1 MLRSSPPNSQPAPI
15 RVEAQERARVGNP
28 LQGGASTRDRRMRVA
43 RVSVPNPIEAGV
55 VTPTNPSQHGSYK
68 MNGHER
74 ATLTQINGKSA
85 SQGQPGP
92 LPLLQET
99 AKRRAMAPAAA
110 GFILADKNGNPL
122 YASQEARAIL
132 TYPKDSRNFLPAW
145 TSLQKAIFPL
155 SGNQE
160 LSAGYSSRAETMS
173 GRRRYVCLAIP
184 LDKSRAERMI
194 GGTVAIV
201 LERHREASALAK
213 TTSEHFRLTEREQE
227 VVEFL
232 IRGLTNKEIATRMQ
246 ISPNTVRAFVR
257 MVMGK
262 LGISTR
268 SGIVGMV
275 FREIHNLP
283 SWDSEQNR
291 FRKS

>member
-1 MLRSSPPNSQPAPI
+1 MLSSSPSKMPI
-15 RVEAQERARVGNP
+15 RVEAPERTRIGSQ
-28 LQGGASTRDRRMRVA
+28 LQRRASTRNRRTEVTSTSA
-43 RVSVPNPIEAGV
+43 LHPIRASM
-55 VTPTNPSQHGSYK
+55 VTPTSPSQHGSYK

-74 ATLTQINGKSA
+74 ATLMQANGKPA
-85 SQGQPGP
+85 SGG
-92 LPLLQET
+92 LALSMQEA

-110 GFILADKNGNPL
+110 GFILADKDGNPL
-122 YASQEARAIL
+122 YASMEAKAIL
-132 TYPKDSRNFLPAW
+132 TYPKDPRNFLPAW

-155 SGNQE
+155 SDNQE

-184 LDKSRAERMI
+184 LDKSRAERAI

-201 LERHREASALAK
+201 LERQREASALAK

>member
-1 MLRSSPPNSQPAPI
+1 MLSSSPSKMPI
-15 RVEAQERARVGNP
+15 RVEAPERTRIGSQ
-28 LQGGASTRDRRMRVA
+28 LQRSASTRNRRTEVTSTSA
-43 RVSVPNPIEAGV
+43 LHPIRASM
-55 VTPTNPSQHGSYK
+55 VTPTSPSQHGSYK

-74 ATLTQINGKSA
+74 ATLTQANGKPA
-85 SQGQPGP
+85 SGGRPGA
-92 LPLLQET
+92 LPLSMQET

-110 GFILADKNGNPL
+110 GFILADQDGNPL
-122 YASQEARAIL
+122 YASMEAKAIL
-132 TYPKDSRNFLPAW
+132 TYPKDPRNFLPAW

-155 SGNQE
+155 SDNQE

-184 LDKSRAERMI
+184 LNKSRAERMI

-201 LERHREASALAK
+201 LERLREASALAK